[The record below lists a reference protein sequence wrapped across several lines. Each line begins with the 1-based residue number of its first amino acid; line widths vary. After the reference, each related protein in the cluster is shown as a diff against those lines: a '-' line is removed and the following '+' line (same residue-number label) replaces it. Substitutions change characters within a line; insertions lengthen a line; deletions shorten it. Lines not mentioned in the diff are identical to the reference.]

1 MSAFATESSADPE
14 LQDENEDEYDED
26 EDYEEEEEIDTDWV
40 FSSVKRPVDVY
51 LSDEDRWVAATLVRI
66 TDSVDRM
73 ALVSYD
79 DEDFDDETVPFED
92 LRPGQLPSKKRQKE
106 KKAAEK
112 RAASTAA
119 AQANQAA
126 AATAAS
132 QQSGAVNEIKFR
144 RYLTDMI
151 VNDQFVTAS
160 WQPTLEAAS
169 APTIDKLIALLATF
183 TAANANGPVE
193 AQKVRAD
200 LQEFDRS
207 LHQSRNQHDCFLFR
221 EDTYLVQ
228 VPLHLPPIVYP
239 AGTFVNKKE
248 QEKQAAARR
257 TQVRLGAFVL
267 SKDGSKVL
275 QFFDEEEYMQ
285 KMATWARAPNDEYA
299 KINLIDFANATGA
312 MPLPVQEPHN
322 HSNKSPVLIARI
334 LHAIDEWNT
343 NHSGAEVMDLFTIG
357 GDNTGSESASEVGS
371 TCSSTTVSREDVI
384 SQALQR
390 ECHRVSTKYA
400 FTATSTFHVN
410 ATLTQLLDCYR
421 TKLSFTGWQD
431 ALRRQHAHG
440 GQGEDG
446 STGEKLRSD
455 SVVSASSDQTGK
467 SRSSSIVDA
476 TISTAAGA
484 AGGGKSRSG
493 SVTEPATTGN
503 KSRSGSIVHEKDLN
517 PPQHGTK
524 SRSGSLADKD
534 LRPPVTGGN
543 KSHPANA
550 GGLKTVQ
557 EKEFKPNSRAAR
569 RAAAA
574 EDESDEESSKV
585 EKATSGEDDGGSA
598 HETGTKGKKSQTKKA
613 GK

>member
-14 LQDENEDEYDED
+14 LQAENEDEYDED

-66 TDSVDRM
+66 TDSVDRL

-79 DEDFDDETVPFED
+79 DEDFDDETIPFED

-112 RAASTAA
+112 RAASNAA

-126 AATAAS
+126 AASAAS

-160 WQPTLEAAS
+160 WQPTLEAAT
-169 APTIDKLIALLATF
+169 APIIDKLIALLATF

-207 LHQSRNQHDCFLFR
+207 LHQSRNQHDCFLYR
-221 EDTYLVQ
+221 NDTYLVQ

-248 QEKQAAARR
+248 QEKQAASRR

-267 SKDGSKVL
+267 STDGSKVL
-275 QFFDEEEYMQ
+275 QFLDEDEYMQ
-285 KMATWARAPNDEYA
+285 KMGTWAHASSDEFA
-299 KINLIDFANATGA
+299 KINLIEFANATGA

-322 HSNKSPVLIARI
+322 QSNKSPVLIARI
-334 LHAIDEWNT
+334 LHAIDEWNA
-343 NHSGAEVMDLFTIG
+343 NHSGEEVMDLFTIG
-357 GDNTGSESASEVGS
+357 GDPAGSESASEVGS
-371 TCSSTTVSREDVI
+371 TGSSSTTVSREDIVA
-384 SQALQR
+384 QALQR
-390 ECHRVSTKYA
+390 ECHRISTKFV
-400 FTATSTFHVN
+400 FTATSTFHAN
-410 ATLTQLLDCYR
+410 GALTQLVDCYR

-440 GQGEDG
+440 GQEDG
-446 STGEKLRSD
+446 TGEKLRSD

-476 TISTAAGA
+476 TITAGGG
-484 AGGGKSRSG
+484 GGGKSRSG
-493 SVTEPATTGN
+493 SLAEPAVAPTNGN

-534 LRPPVTGGN
+534 LRPPVTSGN
-543 KSHPANA
+543 KAHPVNT

-557 EKEFKPNSRAAR
+557 EKDFKPNSRAAR

-574 EDESDEESSKV
+574 DDEDEEEPLKV
-585 EKATSGEDDGGSA
+585 DKVASVDDDGSPA
-598 HETGTKGKKSQTKKA
+598 AAKGKKSQPKKS